1 MSLRGDTERRI
12 GVAVDVDLLI
22 DDSVDLVMRDVGGR
36 LDMLTDLEG
45 RGS

>member
-22 DDSVDLVMRDVGGR
+22 DDSVDLVMRDVG
-36 LDMLTDLEG
+36 DMLTDLEG
-45 RGS
+45 RES